1 MGSPALEAV
10 RFGPFVPF
18 VPFGPFVP
26 FRVFRFVG
34 VGRIRG
40 AAQTH
45 RMNPKLKKVLVYVVV
60 VLVGVVFAQ
69 RIRALPVIGD
79 KIPSL

>member
-1 MGSPALEAV
+1 
-10 RFGPFVPF
+10 
-18 VPFGPFVP
+18 
-26 FRVFRFVG
+26 
-34 VGRIRG
+34 
-40 AAQTH
+40 
-45 RMNPKLKKVLVYVVV
+45 MNPKLKKALVYVVV